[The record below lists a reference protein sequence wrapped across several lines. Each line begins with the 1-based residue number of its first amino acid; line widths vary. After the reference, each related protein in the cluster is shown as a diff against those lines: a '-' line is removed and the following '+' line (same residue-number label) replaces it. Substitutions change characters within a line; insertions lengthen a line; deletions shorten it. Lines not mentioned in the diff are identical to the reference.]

1 MSRGLGD
8 VYKRQGINS
17 SILHLEKLNLLE
29 VVHEMT
35 SEHYNQ
41 DRDWR
46 EYLISTVI
54 GEGNIVDSFVVD
66 KGHRNGP
73 EIHSVTDTGI
83 IIIYNKKSGKMV
95 TKLIARPGQVIRYY
109 KNEGKE
115 IPWEIVKIAK
125 RHQAEF
131 CNQV

>member
-1 MSRGLGD
+1 
-8 VYKRQGINS
+8 
-17 SILHLEKLNLLE
+17 
-29 VVHEMT
+29 MT
-35 SEHYNQ
+35 SEHY
-41 DRDWR
+41 RTERESR
-46 EYLISTVI
+46 EYLIDFGI
-54 GEGNIVDSFVVD
+54 GFGHVVD
-66 KGHRNGP
+66 DFVINRGHKDGP

-95 TKLIARPGQVIRYY
+95 AKLIARPGQVIRYY

>member
-1 MSRGLGD
+1 
-8 VYKRQGINS
+8 
-17 SILHLEKLNLLE
+17 
-29 VVHEMT
+29 MT
-35 SEHYNQ
+35 SEHYSTE
-41 DRDWR
+41 R
-46 EYLISTVI
+46 ESRECLINFGI
-54 GEGNIVDSFVVD
+54 GVGHVVD
-66 KGHRNGP
+66 DFVINRGHKDGP

-83 IIIYNKKSGKMV
+83 IVIHNQKSGKMV

-115 IPWEIVKIAK
+115 VPWEIVKIAK

>member
-1 MSRGLGD
+1 
-8 VYKRQGINS
+8 
-17 SILHLEKLNLLE
+17 
-29 VVHEMT
+29 MT

-54 GEGNIVDSFVVD
+54 GEGNLVDSFVVD

>member
-1 MSRGLGD
+1 
-8 VYKRQGINS
+8 
-17 SILHLEKLNLLE
+17 
-29 VVHEMT
+29 MT

-83 IIIYNKKSGKMV
+83 IIIYNKK
-95 TKLIARPGQVIRYY
+95 IR
-109 KNEGKE
+109 KDGN
-115 IPWEIVKIAK
+115 KINSKAWTSHPILQK
-125 RHQAEF
+125 RRKRDSMGN
-131 CNQV
+131 C

>member
-1 MSRGLGD
+1 
-8 VYKRQGINS
+8 
-17 SILHLEKLNLLE
+17 
-29 VVHEMT
+29 MT

-66 KGHRNGP
+66 KGHRNRP

-83 IIIYNKKSGKMV
+83 IVIHNQKSGKMV

-125 RHQAEF
+125 RHQEEF